1 MAVIAPIVSTWN
13 DKGVRQAES
22 DLDGFSGK
30 ASAALGKVGEA
41 AKAAAKLVAGIGV
54 AAAIGGYKAIEAA
67 SDLEEAQSK
76 VGVIF
81 GEGAA
86 EVEAFAATAA
96 KSFGQSKQSVLNA
109 AGVFGTFGKA
119 AGLSGDDLAEFANG
133 FTGLASDL
141 ASFNN
146 TTPEEAIQAIGAG
159 LRGEAEPLR
168 RFGILLDDATLKQQ
182 ALELGIYNGKG
193 ALTQQQKVLAAEAAI
208 YKQSADAQGD
218 FARTSDGLA
227 NKTRILKASL
237 ENVVAE
243 IGTALLPIALKIA
256 SFLSDR
262 VIPIVEK
269 VADVFGKKGFAG
281 VVRLA
286 GDEIKKALPPAL
298 DKVKELLV
306 SLGRWLID
314 TGLPLLG
321 EKLAELGQAL
331 IDWIG
336 PRIRPAIQKLG
347 ELLAALG
354 AWILDTGLPLLVDKL
369 IELGNAL
376 VDWIAPRIA
385 PMLKELGKLLGAIAL
400 WIVTDAIPKL
410 AEQAIKLGEALIGWV
425 FQLAP
430 KVLSGLASFILEI
443 VKAIPGVFLGLVV
456 AVFNAGKDVGGAII
470 DGIADGFGKLLSK
483 AGDFATKL
491 KDAFIGALK
500 GGWNTLVAGPV
511 NSAVRSAVNAL
522 DASLGPFVNFGDP
535 PDIIPKLARGGIV
548 NSPTLALIGE
558 AGPEAVV
565 PLSGRNAQRAG
576 VGGITINVTGALDP
590 SAVAQQ
596 IRRILLQDQ
605 ARLGNVSAL

>member
-22 DLDGFSGK
+22 DLDGFGGK
-30 ASAALGKVGEA
+30 ASAALGKVGDA

-54 AAAIGGYKAIEAA
+54 AAAVGGYKAIDAA
-67 SDLEEAQSK
+67 SDLAESQSK

-119 AGLSGDDLAEFANG
+119 AGLSGDDLADFSNG

-141 ASFNN
+141 ASFSN
-146 TTPEEAIQAIGAG
+146 TSPEEAIQAIGAG

-168 RFGILLDDATLKQQ
+168 RFGILLDDATLKQA
-182 ALELGIYNGKG
+182 ALELGIYDGNG
-193 ALTQQQKVLAAEAAI
+193 ALTQQQKILAAEAAI
-208 YKQSADAQGD
+208 WKQSTDAQGD

-256 SFLSDR
+256 TFLSDR
-262 VIPIVEK
+262 VIPVVEK

-281 VVRLA
+281 VVQLA
-286 GDEIKKALPPAL
+286 GDELKKALPPAL
-298 DKVKELLV
+298 EKVKELVL
-306 SLGRWLID
+306 SLGRWLLD
-314 TGLPLLG
+314 TGLPFIG
-321 EKLAELGQAL
+321 EKLAQLGQAL

-336 PRIRPAIQKLG
+336 PRIKPALEKLG

-354 AWILDTGLPLLVDKL
+354 AWVLDEGVPLLVDKL

-376 VDWIAPRIA
+376 VDWIGPKIG
-385 PMLKELGKLLGAIAL
+385 PMLKELGKFLVAIAE
-400 WIVTDAIPKL
+400 WVVTEAIPKL
-410 AEQAIKLGEALIGWV
+410 GEQAIKLGAALISWTLD
-425 FQLAP
+425 LAP
-430 KVLSGLASFILEI
+430 KIAKGLGSAALDIAKKL
-443 VKAIPGVFLGLVV
+443 PGLFVDLLGAMADLGADLGGKLINALVE
-456 AVFNAGKDVGGAII
+456 ALKSLAGKGLDVGKSFANAII
-470 DGIADGFGKLLSK
+470 GFINDQVIRRINDLLEFTIDPPGPGPKL
-483 AGDFATKL
+483 T
-491 KDAFIGALK
+491 I
-500 GGWNTLVAGPV
+500 N
-511 NSAVRSAVNAL
+511 
-522 DASLGPFVNFGDP
+522 P
-535 PDIIPKLARGGIV
+535 PDIPSIPKLAEGGIV
-548 NSPTLALIGE
+548 RSPTLALIGE
-558 AGPEAVV
+558 AGPEAVI
-565 PLSGRNAQRAG
+565 PLSGRNAPGAG
-576 VGGITINVTGALDP
+576 VTINVTGALDP
-590 SAVAQQ
+590 SSVAQQ

-605 ARLGNVSAL
+605 ARLGTLSAL